1 MPEKSCAMDNENAN
15 VNRFNEAAA
24 EWDDDPKRVYMAQK
38 VARAMA
44 SALSPAGT
52 EQALEFGAGTGLLT
66 LLIAPRVASVTA
78 LDSSGR
84 MLDVLRG
91 KCQQKG
97 MANVEAIEGSAPAD
111 LPAADFDI
119 IYSSMTLHHV
129 ENIAALVQALADHL
143 TPGGRVAL
151 ADLDAEDGS
160 FHGDATGVM
169 HHGFK
174 REAIAGLLEQ
184 AGFVDLTFSTAHT
197 AEREDEAGN
206 TRAFPIFLV
215 VATRPGS

>member
-1 MPEKSCAMDNENAN
+1 MDNENAN
-15 VNRFNEAAA
+15 VTRFNEAAA

-38 VARAMA
+38 IARAMA

-66 LLIAPRVASVTA
+66 LSMAPKVASVTA

-97 MANVEAIEGSAPAD
+97 LTHVEAIEGSVPAD
-111 LPAADFDI
+111 LPDADFDI

-129 ENIAALVQALADHL
+129 EDTAALFKALAGHL
-143 TPGGRVAL
+143 APGGRVAL

-160 FHGDATGVM
+160 FHGDATGVV
-169 HHGFK
+169 HHGFQ
-174 REAIAGLLEQ
+174 REAIADLLEQ
-184 AGFVDLTFSTAHT
+184 AGFVDVTFSTAHT
-197 AEREDEAGN
+197 AEREDEQGN
-206 TRAFPIFLV
+206 TREFPIFLV
-215 VATRPGS
+215 VARHPSS